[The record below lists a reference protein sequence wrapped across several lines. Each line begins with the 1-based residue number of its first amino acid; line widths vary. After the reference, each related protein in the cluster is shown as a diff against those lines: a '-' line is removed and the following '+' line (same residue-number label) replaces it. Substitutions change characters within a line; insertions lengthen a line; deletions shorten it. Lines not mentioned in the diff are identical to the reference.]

1 MKKTEFLS
9 AVQTLQSLALADEFP
24 GVGCIDVSTS
34 FVPTVGQTCTVFVH
48 PRGEYEHSDVLNV
61 AAIHD
66 GDELL
71 EKYASIR
78 QYIDELNEKAG
89 L

>member
-24 GVGCIDVSTS
+24 GVGCIEIEVQ
-34 FVPTVGQTCTVFVH
+34 FVPKVGLTCYVFVH
-48 PRGEYEHSDVLNV
+48 PKGDHEPGDILYV
-61 AAIHD
+61 AANHD

-71 EKYASIR
+71 EEYASIR
-78 QYIDELNEKAG
+78 QYIDELNERAG

>member
-9 AVQTLQSLALADEFP
+9 AVQTLQSKALGGELP
-24 GVGCIDVSTS
+24 GIGYIDVGVQ
-34 FVPTVGQTCTVFVH
+34 FVPEVGLACFVFIH
-48 PRGEYEHSDVLNV
+48 PRGEYKQDDILYVP
-61 AAIHD
+61 AIYD

-71 EKYASIR
+71 QKYASIR
-78 QYIDELNEKAG
+78 QYIDDLNERAG